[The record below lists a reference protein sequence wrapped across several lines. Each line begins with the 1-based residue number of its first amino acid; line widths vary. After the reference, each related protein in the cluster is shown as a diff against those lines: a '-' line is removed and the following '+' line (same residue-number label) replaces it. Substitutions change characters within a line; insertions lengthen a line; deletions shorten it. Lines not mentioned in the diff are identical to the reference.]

1 VNGFERYVRN
11 PREVQRLSASA
22 IPSSHGQN
30 DSMWHLLDEDDEG
43 KDFVIGISDAD
54 VNSPRGFNGD
64 GGEKK

>member
-1 VNGFERYVRN
+1 
-11 PREVQRLSASA
+11 
-22 IPSSHGQN
+22 
-30 DSMWHLLDEDDEG
+30 MWHLLDVDDEG